1 MSRIGTIARRT
12 FLFGSL
18 AIAGGVAFGAWYVS
32 RPAPNPLKPGDGETS
47 LNPFVMITAEGVT
60 LVAPRA
66 EMGQGVRTTWAALLA
81 EEMDLDLD
89 AVTVIH
95 GPAGAAYYNSAMMGG
110 MTAGKGYDQSAF
122 RRSLGE
128 ALGTLGK
135 VFEMQVTGGS
145 TSMRDGYERMRVAG
159 AGAREVLK
167 MAAADRLGVDI
178 ALLHTEAGHVVA
190 PDGTRLPYT
199 QLAAAAAQF
208 EPPDIVLRPRSE
220 WRLLGKS
227 LPRVDMVGKATGT
240 ATFGMDVRL
249 PGMKFAALKINPHL
263 GGGIG
268 QMDATAARLMP
279 GVLDVVTL
287 KRGFAVV
294 AENTWQ
300 AMQAAEAVE
309 VEWLDAGHPADMA
322 GIEARLDAAFDG
334 EANSTLRD
342 DGNVNDVPA
351 GATAVEAEYFVP
363 YLAHATM
370 EPMNATALID
380 GDGLTVWCGNQ
391 APTFVRDHCADA
403 AGIDPARVEVITTY
417 MGGGFGRRSEL
428 DFSVYATQ
436 VAKTMPG
443 TPVQLT
449 WSREEDMTHDFVRQI
464 AMARLR
470 GTVRDGR
477 VETLDLGIAMPAVM
491 ASQLSRQGLSAAG
504 PDNQIVAGAWDQP
517 FAIPN
522 QRVTGYRAPELAPI
536 SSWRSVGASS
546 NGFFYNAAL
555 DELIAAAGADP
566 MAERLRLCSDPL
578 ARKVLEAVAEMS
590 DWSGP
595 KPGSGRGRGV
605 ALTKSFGVHCA
616 QVVEVSDTAD
626 GIRIDRVWVAAE
638 VGTVLDPVNFDNL
651 VKGGVIFGLA
661 HAMNCE
667 ITYTDGIA
675 DQTNFHAFEGMRLYQ
690 CPDIT
695 VRGLENGGKVLGI
708 GEPPVPPAA
717 PALAGA
723 IFAATGTRLREMP
736 FNKFVDFA

>member
-240 ATFGMDVRL
+240 ATFGMDVR
-249 PGMKFAALKINPHL
+249 PG
-263 GGGIG
+263 
-268 QMDATAARLMP
+268 
-279 GVLDVVTL
+279 
-287 KRGFAVV
+287 
-294 AENTWQ
+294 
-300 AMQAAEAVE
+300 
-309 VEWLDAGHPADMA
+309 
-322 GIEARLDAAFDG
+322 
-334 EANSTLRD
+334 
-342 DGNVNDVPA
+342 
-351 GATAVEAEYFVP
+351 
-363 YLAHATM
+363 
-370 EPMNATALID
+370 
-380 GDGLTVWCGNQ
+380 
-391 APTFVRDHCADA
+391 
-403 AGIDPARVEVITTY
+403 
-417 MGGGFGRRSEL
+417 
-428 DFSVYATQ
+428 
-436 VAKTMPG
+436 
-443 TPVQLT
+443 
-449 WSREEDMTHDFVRQI
+449 
-464 AMARLR
+464 
-470 GTVRDGR
+470 
-477 VETLDLGIAMPAVM
+477 
-491 ASQLSRQGLSAAG
+491 
-504 PDNQIVAGAWDQP
+504 
-517 FAIPN
+517 
-522 QRVTGYRAPELAPI
+522 
-536 SSWRSVGASS
+536 
-546 NGFFYNAAL
+546 
-555 DELIAAAGADP
+555 
-566 MAERLRLCSDPL
+566 
-578 ARKVLEAVAEMS
+578 
-590 DWSGP
+590 
-595 KPGSGRGRGV
+595 
-605 ALTKSFGVHCA
+605 
-616 QVVEVSDTAD
+616 
-626 GIRIDRVWVAAE
+626 
-638 VGTVLDPVNFDNL
+638 
-651 VKGGVIFGLA
+651 
-661 HAMNCE
+661 
-667 ITYTDGIA
+667 
-675 DQTNFHAFEGMRLYQ
+675 
-690 CPDIT
+690 
-695 VRGLENGGKVLGI
+695 
-708 GEPPVPPAA
+708 
-717 PALAGA
+717 
-723 IFAATGTRLREMP
+723 
-736 FNKFVDFA
+736 